1 MANLE
6 TAAAIY
12 KFFINMPDL
21 CLKSVYKEI
30 VEDCFRLA
38 ELCPVDEAR
47 ELLIKSIC
55 DNYEENGNGLKNHNL
70 PIFTKWV
77 RRNKS
82 EKSRGEVESDIEK
95 AIKERD
101 YDMLSRLLMDDIL
114 YKDEVVSLYE
124 LFIIKSK
131 VEIDPRIIPC
141 DQQTRL
147 KTCIHD
153 IVDEEESDDEQRKVD
168 VVESNPFRMLGF
180 VSFYSKCWAAV
191 PDPNAISSKT
201 MLYNFYNEY
210 CLGYIMDCVFD
221 TIYKCN
227 VTMLSRELWNY
238 MKKTTEKNPVFCD
251 ITQKRFD
258 EYRKFYPQIQ
268 KVVFKCENNDN
279 NKDTV
284 GPLPELKG
292 YNLDYTFKLLVDCGC
307 LKDDQKEIF
316 TKKLFVGIT
325 GPEIEKIHWYET
337 AGKLAYFLRK
347 VRDKYKYLTN
357 DYWSK
362 KDNYYRYV
370 CNIFVKENGQPF
382 DEKTLAQDSK
392 CDESFKKLDFFK
404 LKEK

>member
-6 TAAAIY
+6 SAAAIY

-82 EKSRGEVESDIEK
+82 EEGRGEVESDIEK

-114 YKDEVVSLYE
+114 YKNEVVSLYE
-124 LFIIKSK
+124 LFILKNK
-131 VEIDPRIIPC
+131 VEGNDANLELPNEPR
-141 DQQTRL
+141 
-147 KTCIHD
+147 
-153 IVDEEESDDEQRKVD
+153 EVD
-168 VVESNPFRMLGF
+168 VIDSNPFRMLGF
-180 VSFYSKCWAAV
+180 MSFYTKYCEIN
-191 PDPNAISSKT
+191 PDSETYSDSDKT
-201 MLYNFYNEY
+201 ILYNFRNEY
-210 CLGYIMDCVFD
+210 YSGYIMDCVFD

-238 MKKTTEKNPVFCD
+238 VKKTTEENQSFCD

-258 EYRKFYPQIQ
+258 EYRKFYPHIQ
-268 KVVFKCENNDN
+268 EEKFKCKKDDN
-279 NKDTV
+279 NNE
-284 GPLPELKG
+284 LPYALPKLKPGLNLKLTFNYLCENG
-292 YNLDYTFKLLVDCGC
+292 YL
-307 LKDDQKEIF
+307 LKDEESIF
-316 TKKLFVGIT
+316 TERLFSGDSKVEKMHWLKPAYTLHYFMEHCKLFFKVKKTYGELFTSASMIFLDKNGDPFNFNT
-325 GPEIEKIHWYET
+325 LMQRKGDDPFYDI
-337 AGKLAYFLRK
+337 KL
-347 VRDKYKYLTN
+347 
-357 DYWSK
+357 
-362 KDNYYRYV
+362 
-370 CNIFVKENGQPF
+370 
-382 DEKTLAQDSK
+382 
-392 CDESFKKLDFFK
+392 FK
-404 LKEK
+404 

>member
-6 TAAAIY
+6 SAAAIY

-124 LFIIKSK
+124 LFILKNK
-131 VEIDPRIIPC
+131 VEGDDANLVRPNEPR
-141 DQQTRL
+141 
-147 KTCIHD
+147 
-153 IVDEEESDDEQRKVD
+153 EVD
-168 VVESNPFRMLGF
+168 VIDSNPFRMLGF
-180 VSFYSKCWAAV
+180 MSFYPKYC
-191 PDPNAISSKT
+191 DINPNSETDSDKT
-201 MLYNFYNEY
+201 ILYNFRNEY
-210 CLGYIMDCVFD
+210 YSGYIMDCVFD

-238 MKKTTEKNPVFCD
+238 VKKTTEENQSFCD

-258 EYRKFYPQIQ
+258 EYRKFYPHIQ
-268 KVVFKCENNDN
+268 EEKFKCKKDDN
-279 NKDTV
+279 NNELSYA
-284 GPLPELKG
+284 LPKLKPGLDLKWTFNFLCEKG
-292 YNLDYTFKLLVDCGC
+292 YL
-307 LKDDQKEIF
+307 LKDEESIF
-316 TKKLFVGIT
+316 TERLFSGEDSKVENIHWLKPTYTLSYFMGKCSSFFKEKKTNKFVLFDWAIKIFRDKNNKPFNIYTLLQGKGDDPFNDIKLF
-325 GPEIEKIHWYET
+325 
-337 AGKLAYFLRK
+337 R
-347 VRDKYKYLTN
+347 
-357 DYWSK
+357 
-362 KDNYYRYV
+362 
-370 CNIFVKENGQPF
+370 
-382 DEKTLAQDSK
+382 
-392 CDESFKKLDFFK
+392 
-404 LKEK
+404 

>member
-1 MANLE
+1 MGDLE
-6 TAAAIY
+6 SAAAIY
-12 KFFINMPDL
+12 KFFVNMPDL
-21 CLKSVYKEI
+21 CLRSVYKEI

-38 ELCPVDEAR
+38 ELYPVYDAR

-55 DNYEENGNGLKNHNL
+55 DNYEENGNGLSNHSM

-77 RRNKS
+77 RLNK
-82 EKSRGEVESDIEK
+82 KQNSRDNAVKKIEK
-95 AIKERD
+95 AIIERN
-101 YDMLSRLLMDDIL
+101 YDMLSHLLNDDIL
-114 YKDEVVSLYE
+114 YKEEVVSLYD
-124 LFIIKSK
+124 LFVIKSK

-268 KVVFKCENNDN
+268 KVVFKCENNDK
-279 NKDTV
+279 NKDMV
-284 GPLPELKG
+284 SPLPELNE
-292 YNLDYTFKLLVDCGC
+292 YNLDYTFDLLVKCGC
-307 LKDDQKEIF
+307 LKDDQEEIF
-316 TKKLFVGIT
+316 TKRLFVGIE
-325 GPEIEKIHWYET
+325 GPKIEKMHWYGT
-337 AGKLAYFLRK
+337 AGKLAYFFR
-347 VRDKYKYLTN
+347 VFRDKCKYLTN
-357 DYWSK
+357 DYWAN
-362 KDNYYRYV
+362 KDNYYEYV
-370 CNIFVKENGQPF
+370 CNIFVKKEGQPF
-382 DEKTLAQDSK
+382 DKKTLAQDSK
-392 CDESFKKLDFFK
+392 CDESFKNLEFFK